1 MKGEMETG
9 KRNRRPYGLIV
20 TGSEFADLGRDARL
34 ARPLFEER
42 TSEPL
47 VPTL

>member
-1 MKGEMETG
+1 MKGEMETR
-9 KRNRRPYGLIV
+9 KRNRRSYCLIV
-20 TGSEFADLGRDARL
+20 TGLELADLGRDARL
-34 ARPLFEER
+34 ARPLVEER